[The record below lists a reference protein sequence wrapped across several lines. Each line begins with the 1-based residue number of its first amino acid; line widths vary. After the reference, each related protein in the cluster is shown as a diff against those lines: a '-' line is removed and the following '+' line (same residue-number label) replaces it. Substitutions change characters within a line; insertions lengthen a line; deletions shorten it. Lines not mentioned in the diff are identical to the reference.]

1 MKMLSVETQ
10 LKLSN
15 RSVNAEYSEGLNI
28 DTLSPVHSNQPQ
40 LVPRTSSQIRH
51 NRRPKR
57 LFLRTPLA

>member
-15 RSVNAEYSEGLNI
+15 RSVNVKFSAGLNI
-28 DTLSPVHSNQPQ
+28 NILSPVHSDQPQ

-57 LFLRTPLA
+57 LFMRTPLT

>member
-28 DTLSPVHSNQPQ
+28 DTLSPAHSNQPQ

-57 LFLRTPLA
+57 LFLRTPLT